1 MNNDFLDPRNAEG
14 MPKLAD
20 ASFAMDFLLR
30 AKNGVRN
37 CAFAIAEVASP
48 LARDVL
54 RRQLVEALALHQEIS
69 ELMIRHGWL
78 HAHDLNKQYQLD
90 MLSADTVVKV
100 ANMQLF
106 PVGDTDRQGLF
117 ATPNK

>member
-1 MNNDFLDPRNAEG
+1 MNNDFLDPINAEG

-20 ASFAMDFLLR
+20 AAFALDFLLR

-37 CAFAIAEVASP
+37 CAFAIAETATP
-48 LARDVL
+48 EARAIL
-54 RRQLVEALALHQEIS
+54 RRQLAEALVMHQEIAQM
-69 ELMIRHGWL
+69 MIKKGWL
-78 HAHDLNKQYQLD
+78 HAYELNEQFTLD
-90 MLSADTVVKV
+90 MISADTVVKI

-106 PVGDTDRQGLF
+106 PDHTGRMGNF